1 MADQAPDDVDLDSPA
16 DVGRKLREL
25 WGRNDRASL
34 DLMLDLEDR
43 LLTLDSCM
51 GKARQAMARRQKP
64 EESRP
69 EASPDSSKS

>member
-16 DVGRKLREL
+16 DIGRKLREL
-25 WGRNDRASL
+25 WGRNDRASF

-43 LLTLDSCM
+43 LLTLDSCT

-64 EESRP
+64 EERG
-69 EASPDSSKS
+69 PDGMAKAN

>member
-1 MADQAPDDVDLDSPA
+1 M
-16 DVGRKLREL
+16 
-25 WGRNDRASL
+25 

-64 EESRP
+64 EESG
-69 EASPDSSKS
+69 PDSETGPDGS